1 MIKAIAITSFVH
13 GAHTLKRGEEA
24 EFTPPTF
31 TALAA
36 HGLVREKPEPV
47 DLAPARPQRTAR
59 TPANKK
65 APELQNQ
72 AALHTATSVALDA
85 PAAPPADNAIT
96 EGVGPDASV
105 NPAPAGT
112 TGPTHADHA

>member
-47 DLAPARPQRTAR
+47 DLAPARPQRAAR
-59 TPANKK
+59 APTNKK

-72 AALHTATSVALDA
+72 AMPDTTTPAA
-85 PAAPPADNAIT
+85 PAAPVADAT
-96 EGVGPDASV
+96 SVEGPGP
-105 NPAPAGT
+105 GT
-112 TGPTHADHA
+112 TAAVDTAPPETAGPTHADHA